1 MHFDEAMWVALGFVL
16 FVVLVW
22 KKAGAALAET
32 LDTRSA
38 KIKSELDE
46 ARKLHE
52 EAKSEL
58 DSLKGLKRDAEKEAK
73 TIVANAKAAANR
85 IRETAAQKAVETVD
99 RREAQAAAKIQAS
112 EAALVNEL
120 RAQAASLAVDAARE
134 LIAEKM
140 DEDASL
146 KLIEASVKQIASLK

>member
-85 IRETAAQKAVETVD
+85 IREIAAQKAVETVA

-146 KLIEASVKQIASLK
+146 KLIETSVKQIASLK

>member
-16 FVVLVW
+16 FIVLVW
-22 KKAGAALAET
+22 KKAGAALAEA

-58 DSLKGLKRDAEKEAK
+58 DSLKGLKRAAEKEAK
-73 TIVANAKAAANR
+73 TIVVNAKAAANR
-85 IRETAAQKAVETVD
+85 IREIAAQKAVETVA
-99 RREAQAAAKIQAS
+99 RREAQAAAKIEAS
-112 EAALVNEL
+112 EAALVTEL

-146 KLIEASVKQIASLK
+146 KLIETSVKQIASLK

>member
-16 FVVLVW
+16 FVALVW

-85 IRETAAQKAVETVD
+85 IRETAAQKAVETVV

-146 KLIEASVKQIASLK
+146 KLIETSVKQIASLK

>member
-22 KKAGAALAET
+22 KKAGVALAET

-58 DSLKGLKRDAEKEAK
+58 DSLKALKRDAEKEAK
-73 TIVANAKAAANR
+73 TIVANAIAAANR
-85 IRETAAQKAVETVD
+85 IRETAAQKAVEAVA

-120 RAQAASLAVDAARE
+120 RSKAASLAVDAARE

-140 DEDASL
+140 DKDASL
-146 KLIEASVKQIASLK
+146 KLIETSVKQIASLK

>member
-1 MHFDEAMWVALGFVL
+1 MWVALGFVL

-85 IRETAAQKAVETVD
+85 IRETAAQKAVENVA

-146 KLIEASVKQIASLK
+146 KLIETSVKKIASLK

>member
-1 MHFDEAMWVALGFVL
+1 MHFDEAMWVALGFLL

-22 KKAGAALAET
+22 KKAGATLAET

-85 IRETAAQKAVETVD
+85 IRETAAQKAVETVA

-112 EAALVNEL
+112 ETALVNEL
-120 RAQAASLAVDAARE
+120 RAKAASLAVDAARE

-146 KLIEASVKQIASLK
+146 KLIETSVKQIASLK

>member
-1 MHFDEAMWVALGFVL
+1 MLFDEAMWVALGFVL
-16 FVVLVW
+16 FIVLVW
-22 KKAGAALAET
+22 KKAGAAIAET

-85 IRETAAQKAVETVD
+85 IRETAAQKAVETVA

-120 RAQAASLAVDAARE
+120 RAQAASLAVNAARE

-146 KLIEASVKQIASLK
+146 KLIETSVKQIASLK

>member
-22 KKAGAALAET
+22 KKAGVALAET

-58 DSLKGLKRDAEKEAK
+58 DSLKGMKHDAEKEAK
-73 TIVANAKAAANR
+73 TIIANAKAAANR
-85 IRETAAQKAVETVD
+85 IRETASQKAVESIA

-120 RAQAASLAVDAARE
+120 RAKAANLAVDAARE

-146 KLIEASVKQIASLK
+146 KLIETSVKQIASLK

>member
-16 FVVLVW
+16 FVFLVW

-38 KIKSELDE
+38 KIKSELDK
-46 ARKLHE
+46 ARELHE
-52 EAKSEL
+52 EARAEL
-58 DSLKGLKRDAEKEAK
+58 NALKGLKSKAEKEAK
-73 TIVANAKAAANR
+73 TIVENAKAAADR
-85 IRETAAQKAVETVD
+85 IRKTAAQKAEEAVA
-99 RREAQAAAKIQAS
+99 RREGQAKDKIQAA

-120 RAQAASLAVDAARE
+120 RARAAILAVNAARE

-140 DEDASL
+140 DEETSL
-146 KLIEASVKQIASLK
+146 KLVEESVEQIARVK

>member
-1 MHFDEAMWVALGFVL
+1 MQFDEGAWVALGFVI

-22 KKAGAALAET
+22 KQASAALGSM
-32 LDTRSA
+32 LDARSD
-38 KIKSELDE
+38 KIRAELDE

-52 EAKSEL
+52 EAKAEL
-58 DSLKGLKRDAEKEAK
+58 DNFKKLKAEAEEEAQ
-73 TIVANAKAAANR
+73 TILANAKAAAER
-85 IRETAAQKAVETVD
+85 IRENAATRAEETIA

-146 KLIEASVKQIASLK
+146 KLIETSVKQIASLK

>member
-16 FVVLVW
+16 FVALVW

-85 IRETAAQKAVETVD
+85 IRETAAQKAVETVA

-112 EAALVNEL
+112 ETALVNEL

-146 KLIEASVKQIASLK
+146 KLIETSVKQIASLK

>member
-46 ARKLHE
+46 ARKLYE

-85 IRETAAQKAVETVD
+85 IRETAAQKAVETVA

-112 EAALVNEL
+112 EVALVNEL
-120 RAQAASLAVDAARE
+120 RAKAASLAVDAARE

-146 KLIEASVKQIASLK
+146 KLIETSVKQIASLK

>member
-1 MHFDEAMWVALGFVL
+1 MHFDEAMWVAIGFVL
-16 FVVLVW
+16 FVALVW
-22 KKAGAALAET
+22 KKAGATLAET

-58 DSLKGLKRDAEKEAK
+58 ESLKGLKRDAEKEAK

-85 IRETAAQKAVETVD
+85 IRETAAQKAVETVA
-99 RREAQAAAKIQAS
+99 RREAQAAAKIEAS
-112 EAALVNEL
+112 EAALVTEL
-120 RAQAASLAVDAARE
+120 RAQAASLAVNAARE

-146 KLIEASVKQIASLK
+146 KLIETSVKQIASLK

>member
-16 FVVLVW
+16 FVLLVW

-46 ARKLHE
+46 ALKLYE

-58 DSLKGLKRDAEKEAK
+58 DALRGLKREAEKEAK

-85 IRETAAQKAVETVD
+85 IRETAAQKAEETVA

-112 EAALVNEL
+112 ETALVNEL
-120 RAQAASLAVDAARE
+120 RAKAANLAVDAARE

-140 DEDASL
+140 DEEASL
-146 KLIEASVKQIASLK
+146 KLIEHSVKQIASVK

>member
-32 LDTRSA
+32 LDARSA

-85 IRETAAQKAVETVD
+85 IRETAAQKAVEPVA

-120 RAQAASLAVDAARE
+120 RAKAASLAVNAARE

-146 KLIEASVKQIASLK
+146 KLIETSVKQIASLK

>member
-38 KIKSELDE
+38 KIKFELDE

-85 IRETAAQKAVETVD
+85 IRETAAQKAVETVA

-146 KLIEASVKQIASLK
+146 KLIETSVKQIASLK

>member
-1 MHFDEAMWVALGFVL
+1 MHFDEAMWVALGFAL

-85 IRETAAQKAVETVD
+85 IRETAAQKAVETVA

-112 EAALVNEL
+112 EVALVNEL
-120 RAQAASLAVDAARE
+120 RAKAASLAADAARE

-140 DEDASL
+140 DKDASL
-146 KLIEASVKQIASLK
+146 KLIETSVKQIASLK

>member
-1 MHFDEAMWVALGFVL
+1 MHFDESMWVALGFVL

-85 IRETAAQKAVETVD
+85 IRETAAQKAVETVA

-112 EAALVNEL
+112 ETALVNEL
-120 RAQAASLAVDAARE
+120 RAKAASLAVDAARE

-146 KLIEASVKQIASLK
+146 KLIETSVKQIASLK

>member
-1 MHFDEAMWVALGFVL
+1 MHFDESMWVALGFVL
-16 FVVLVW
+16 FVLLVW
-22 KKAGAALAET
+22 KKAGAALTEI

-52 EAKSEL
+52 EAKTEL
-58 DSLKGLKRDAEKEAK
+58 DALKGLKSEAEKEAK

-85 IRETAAQKAVETVD
+85 ISETAAQKAEETIA

-112 EAALVNEL
+112 EAALVTEL
-120 RAQAASLAVDAARE
+120 RAHASSLAVDAARE

-146 KLIEASVKQIASLK
+146 KLIEASVKKIASVK

>member
-22 KKAGAALAET
+22 KKAGVALAET

-85 IRETAAQKAVETVD
+85 IRETAAQKAVETVA

-120 RAQAASLAVDAARE
+120 RANAASLAVDAARE

-146 KLIEASVKQIASLK
+146 KLIETSVKQIASLK

>member
-85 IRETAAQKAVETVD
+85 IRETAAQKAEEAVA

-112 EAALVNEL
+112 ETALVNEL

-146 KLIEASVKQIASLK
+146 KLIETSVKQIASLK

>member
-1 MHFDEAMWVALGFVL
+1 MHFDEAMWVALGFLL

-58 DSLKGLKRDAEKEAK
+58 DSLKGLKRDAEKEA
-73 TIVANAKAAANR
+73 NAKAAANR
-85 IRETAAQKAVETVD
+85 IRETAAQKAVETIA

-120 RAQAASLAVDAARE
+120 RAKAASLAVDAARE

-140 DEDASL
+140 DKDASL

>member
-112 EAALVNEL
+112 EAALLNEL
-120 RAQAASLAVDAARE
+120 RAEAASLAVGAARE

-140 DEDASL
+140 DDDASQ
-146 KLIEASVKQIASLK
+146 KLIESSVKQIASLK

>member
-85 IRETAAQKAVETVD
+85 IRETAAQKAVETVA

-112 EAALVNEL
+112 ETALVNEL
-120 RAQAASLAVDAARE
+120 RAKAASLAVDAARE

-146 KLIEASVKQIASLK
+146 KLIETSVKQISSLK

>member
-16 FVVLVW
+16 FIVLVW
-22 KKAGAALAET
+22 KKAGAALAEA

-85 IRETAAQKAVETVD
+85 IRETAAQKAVETVA

-112 EAALVNEL
+112 EDALINEL
-120 RAQAASLAVDAARE
+120 RAKAASLSVDAARE

-146 KLIEASVKQIASLK
+146 KLVETSVKQIASLK

>member
-16 FVVLVW
+16 FIVLVW

-58 DSLKGLKRDAEKEAK
+58 DSLKGLKRDAEKEAN
-73 TIVANAKAAANR
+73 TILANAKAAANR
-85 IRETAAQKAVETVD
+85 IRETAAQKAVETVA

-120 RAQAASLAVDAARE
+120 RAQAATLAVDAARE
-134 LIAEKM
+134 LVAEKM

-146 KLIEASVKQIASLK
+146 KLIETSVKQIASLK

>member
-16 FVVLVW
+16 FIVLVW
-22 KKAGAALAET
+22 KKAGAAFAET

-46 ARKLHE
+46 ARKLRE

-85 IRETAAQKAVETVD
+85 IRETAAQKAVATVA

-120 RAQAASLAVDAARE
+120 RAKAAGLAVDAARE

-146 KLIEASVKQIASLK
+146 KLIETSVKQIASLK

>member
-1 MHFDEAMWVALGFVL
+1 MHFDETMWVALGFVL
-16 FVVLVW
+16 FVILVW

-58 DSLKGLKRDAEKEAK
+58 DALKGLKREAEKEAK
-73 TIVANAKAAANR
+73 TIVTNAKAAANR
-85 IRETAAQKAVETVD
+85 IRETAAQKAEATVA

-120 RAQAASLAVDAARE
+120 RAKAASLSVNAARE
-134 LIAEKM
+134 LIAEKL
-140 DEDASL
+140 DEDSSL
-146 KLIEASVKQIASLK
+146 KLIEASVKQIASVK

>member
-73 TIVANAKAAANR
+73 TIVANAIAAANR
-85 IRETAAQKAVETVD
+85 IRETAAQKAVEAVA

-120 RAQAASLAVDAARE
+120 RSKAASLAVDAARE

-140 DEDASL
+140 DKDASL
-146 KLIEASVKQIASLK
+146 KLIETSVKQIASLK